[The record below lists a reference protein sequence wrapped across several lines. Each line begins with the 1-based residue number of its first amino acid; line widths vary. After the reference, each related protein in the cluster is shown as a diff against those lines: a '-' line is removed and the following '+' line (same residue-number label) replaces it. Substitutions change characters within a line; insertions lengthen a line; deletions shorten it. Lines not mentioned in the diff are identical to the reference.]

1 MKRRLDILSALTN
14 SDGSMRKTTKS
25 DLKDKIVQGMM
36 PCSIEEVQ
44 FNTVIIDLIPLFH
57 QLTALPNRSPLVK
70 VMDILIGLIRKIYAP
85 HKMKRIDV
93 IKKRRTK
100 CSWLFRQT
108 DNKVTGFHCTH
119 EFP

>member
-1 MKRRLDILSALTN
+1 
-14 SDGSMRKTTKS
+14 
-25 DLKDKIVQGMM
+25 MM

-57 QLTALPNRSPLVK
+57 QLTALPTRSPLVK

-93 IKKRRTK
+93 ISDNYVNDVAVIKKANEV
-100 CSWLFRQT
+100 LVALQT
-108 DNKVTGFHCTH
+108 N
-119 EFP
+119 